1 MVVVKKKKGES
12 VDSLISRFKKMVMN
26 SGIIEEARDRQHHK
40 TDAEKRKEK
49 RKRVQHQIELEKKRQ
64 R

>member
-12 VDSLISRFKKMVMN
+12 DEKLIARFRKATAD
-26 SGIIEEARDRQHHK
+26 IIKEARDRKHHK

-49 RKRVQHQIELEKKRQ
+49 RSRLKHWDELKRQ
-64 R
+64 RSD